1 MYSNY
6 SLLHYENFADY
17 YSKPINSLYKTL
29 HNLKRESYAD
39 NERIV
44 FYDLTAGVK
53 DAYDLLQKVLVA
65 LDIPNYFVLIVTNN
79 PNVTSWLESA
89 KNKHISYENTITC
102 ELVDD
107 PVEELKNTLTNFNI
121 PDSICVTPWINI
133 EINNDGMLSFCCE
146 STPTKDKNIMSTSM
160 VDFIKSDKLQNIRKQ
175 FLSGVKPKACSGC
188 FEKESKGKRSKRLR
202 DNHVYKEKLNDI
214 DWHNEEIIKPT
225 VLDIKLGYFCNL
237 SCRIC
242 NPENSSSWYTE
253 VQNNRDKFNYITI
266 EPNRADWTV
275 DKDSKFWNE
284 LKLLTDSV
292 RYLTFA
298 GGEPLLV
305 KKHFEI
311 LEHFIQMGAAKDI
324 KLHYNTNGTVFPS
337 QAIGLWNEFKNV
349 EFTFSID
356 NIGNKFEY
364 ERYGAD
370 WKNVNDKLVNFSQLP
385 ADKYTLNIYCTLSAL
400 NVADAYSVYE
410 FGKNLNMNVEYN
422 ILQYPKEFD
431 MRILTSTVKDFIINK
446 FLAVSDEDFNKKIQL
461 VIALL
466 RENIDKPIND
476 FFTTV
481 NVVDEIRKQKFSEI
495 YPELYNLLE
504 RQ

>member
-1 MYSNY
+1 
-6 SLLHYENFADY
+6 
-17 YSKPINSLYKTL
+17 
-29 HNLKRESYAD
+29 
-39 NERIV
+39 
-44 FYDLTAGVK
+44 
-53 DAYDLLQKVLVA
+53 
-65 LDIPNYFVLIVTNN
+65 
-79 PNVTSWLESA
+79 
-89 KNKHISYENTITC
+89 
-102 ELVDD
+102 
-107 PVEELKNTLTNFNI
+107 
-121 PDSICVTPWINI
+121 
-133 EINNDGMLSFCCE
+133 
-146 STPTKDKNIMSTSM
+146 
-160 VDFIKSDKLQNIRKQ
+160 
-175 FLSGVKPKACSGC
+175 
-188 FEKESKGKRSKRLR
+188 
-202 DNHVYKEKLNDI
+202 
-214 DWHNEEIIKPT
+214 
-225 VLDIKLGYFCNL
+225 
-237 SCRIC
+237 
-242 NPENSSSWYTE
+242 
-253 VQNNRDKFNYITI
+253 
-266 EPNRADWTV
+266 
-275 DKDSKFWNE
+275 
-284 LKLLTDSV
+284 
-292 RYLTFA
+292 LTFA

-431 MRILTSTVKDFIINK
+431 MRILTSTVKDFIINR